1 MHAWARSRSRA
12 VELKMNAK
20 AGSTAPRRDS
30 KLVGPVPQPRSD
42 GGRPRVHERGE
53 TAGAGRRGSS
63 SASNRREEER
73 ESVRARTPDKI
84 AALIH
89 VPTRL
94 LDGLLVC
101 LDCILCKRVMAFGIK
116 ERRTTSE
123 PNVSIALCV
132 KESWPSK

>member
-1 MHAWARSRSRA
+1 VATSGLFRKVPAFQAGALAMAAAMDVHAWARSRSRA

-73 ESVRARTPDKI
+73 ERERARAD
-84 AALIH
+84 A
-89 VPTRL
+89 
-94 LDGLLVC
+94 GQ
-101 LDCILCKRVMAFGIK
+101 DCRFDPCTDTAFGW
-116 ERRTTSE
+116 TTSL
-123 PNVSIALCV
+123 PRLHSV
-132 KESWPSK
+132 